1 MIFLTVGTQF
11 GFDRLVRAVDNAME
25 QGLIQEEIFA
35 QIGPGKYL
43 PQHMNYVDFLEK
55 EIFDQK
61 VRQAEIVISHAGI
74 GSLMLAFDH
83 QKPILI
89 VPRQKKFGEVV
100 NDHQVATARKFEELG
115 HVLAAYDTNDI
126 AEKIRHLKTFIPKPR
141 TPRRQGVIDRIA
153 TFLSELTG

>member
-1 MIFLTVGTQF
+1 
-11 GFDRLVRAVDNAME
+11 ME

-115 HVLAAYDTNDI
+115 YVLAAYDTNDI

-141 TPRRQGVIDRIA
+141 TPRRQGVIDCIA